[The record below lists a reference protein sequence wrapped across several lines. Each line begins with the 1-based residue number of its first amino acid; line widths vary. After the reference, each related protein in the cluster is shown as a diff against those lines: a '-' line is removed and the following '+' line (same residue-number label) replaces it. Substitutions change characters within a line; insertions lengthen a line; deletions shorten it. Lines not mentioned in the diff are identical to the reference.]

1 MAQLVTLGHSQRD
14 VGRKLIESQ
23 SMRRYLIKMHIKW
36 KYVVFAFGLTLIG
49 VLMFVRLSPWVAQDV
64 CLDGGGAWRNGV
76 CEH

>member
-1 MAQLVTLGHSQRD
+1 MSSRTDVAFRGATGYVGNGQRD

-49 VLMFVRLSPWVAQDV
+49 LVTFIRLSPWVAQDV
-64 CLDGGGAWRNGV
+64 
-76 CEH
+76 